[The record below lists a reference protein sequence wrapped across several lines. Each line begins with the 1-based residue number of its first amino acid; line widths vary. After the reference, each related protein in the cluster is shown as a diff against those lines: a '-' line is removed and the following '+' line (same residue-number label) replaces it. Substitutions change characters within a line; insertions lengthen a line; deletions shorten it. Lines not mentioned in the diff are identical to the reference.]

1 MFKGTKSSGNNPDT
15 GGHYIHTDYPCGCRQ
30 SMIGREGWYDPEF
43 KPCNGDIMS
52 PKIDDVFALHFK
64 RAMEDLD
71 LDDKD
76 PDDCETL
83 IKCMKSYEF
92 KTLVDIEVGRDLLR
106 RRLNR
111 MRDQETEDATTK
123 VATKK
128 QKLAAPTPKSCTETP
143 AKKLPGPCS
152 RLIWRFRAIGVNKL
166 KLK

>member
-15 GGHYIHTDYPCGCRQ
+15 NAHFIHTDYPCGCRQ

-76 PDDCETL
+76 PDDCEILIRCMQSREFTTL
-83 IKCMKSYEF
+83 
-92 KTLVDIEVGRDLLR
+92 LGIEVDRFVLQGQLHREHEKVR
-106 RRLNR
+106 PAA
-111 MRDQETEDATTK
+111 DAPP
-123 VATKK
+123 AKK
-128 QKLAAPTPKSCTETP
+128 QKLAAPTPKSCKETP

-152 RLIWRFRAIGVNKL
+152 R
-166 KLK
+166 